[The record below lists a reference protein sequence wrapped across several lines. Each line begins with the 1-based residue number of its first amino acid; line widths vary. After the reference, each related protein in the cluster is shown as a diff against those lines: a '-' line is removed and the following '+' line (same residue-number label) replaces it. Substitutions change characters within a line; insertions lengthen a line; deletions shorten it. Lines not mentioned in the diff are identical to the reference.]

1 MNYYVYVWI
10 DPKTLVPFYVGKGKN
25 QRAYAP
31 HLNQRAYNKYK
42 KLIASGF
49 DPTQIVKFINLNLG
63 EDEALKQEI
72 ELIQKYKRLEEGGVL
87 YNYLLKNF
95 PCHKKLIDPDLL
107 QKVINEYTTTTL
119 SAREIGK
126 KYGIHET
133 TCLRWLKQHNI
144 PVYSKGNRR
153 NISDDMGNQILVHFN
168 NGLCPIEI
176 ARQLNITL
184 AIILRFLRKNNFK
197 TNSKVENRKK
207 KTDNKENID
216 KIISMY
222 QSRCS
227 IQKIA
232 NEIKTST
239 THIRR
244 ILIDNNINIRRN
256 KWEV

>member
-1 MNYYVYVWI
+1 M
-10 DPKTLVPFYVGKGKN
+10 
-25 QRAYAP
+25 
-31 HLNQRAYNKYK
+31 
-42 KLIASGF
+42 
-49 DPTQIVKFINLNLG
+49 G